1 MDTNVCEGDSATFT
15 CVVSIPSGAF
25 LSEPGWNRNNA
36 AVDMMRHTIT
46 SNLTSGTTAPVSIS
60 STLTVS
66 NVTEAGDDGVS
77 YQCGIGSDISNAIL
91 NVVGKYSCHD

>member
-25 LSEPGWNRNNA
+25 LSNPGWNRNNA
-36 AVDMMRHTIT
+36 AIDMMRHTIT
-46 SNLTSGTTAPVSIS
+46 NNLTSGTTVPVSIS

-66 NVTEAGDDGVS
+66 NVTVFDDGVS
-77 YQCGIGSDISNAIL
+77 YVCGIGSAISSVATV
-91 NVVGKYSCHD
+91 NVVGK